1 MAFGFDPACE
11 DLAEL
16 FIDDPP
22 QRSRLLRVGYAQA
35 ELDILRR
42 RLAQH
47 IQEAIEDWFAVL
59 DDEIEAKEREHGH
72 PADHR

>member
-1 MAFGFDPACE
+1 MGFDPACE

-22 QRSRLLRVGYAQA
+22 QRSMLLKVGYTQG
-35 ELDILRR
+35 ELDHLRR

-47 IQEAIEDWFAVL
+47 IQDAIEGWFSML
-59 DDEIEAKEREHGH
+59 DDEIEAKGKAHGH
-72 PADHR
+72 PADHT